1 MKKFTIALLAV
12 AAALAITPAAMADQF
27 TFDVSGSGFTAD
39 LLLSTTAVAGSPGEY
54 LVTGVSGTFSDP
66 YTNSAV
72 ITLAPSAYVADAGTP
87 GATANNG
94 VWEWDNLLS
103 PGASGNTKLDWSG
116 LLIDIP
122 QLDGGAYQLNIFS
135 NGTYYY
141 FADNG
146 PDYSNNNPLI
156 TDPSNPDG
164 PPSTAIV
171 TPTPEPSSLLLL
183 GTGLLGLAFVAFR
196 KARPSSLILHS

>member
-1 MKKFTIALLAV
+1 V
-12 AAALAITPAAMADQF
+12 A
-27 TFDVSGSGFTAD
+27 
-39 LLLSTTAVAGSPGEY
+39 
-54 LVTGVSGTFSDP
+54 
-66 YTNSAV
+66 N
-72 ITLAPSAYVADAGTP
+72 AGTP

>member
-72 ITLAPSAYVADAGTP
+72 ITLAPSAYVANAGTP

-122 QLDGGAYQLNIFS
+122 QLDGEPTSSIFS
-135 NGTYYY
+135 RTVRITILQTMVPTT
-141 FADNG
+141 ATTIRSSPIHRIPMDRL
-146 PDYSNNNPLI
+146 PLQLSRQPRNPPLSCFSA
-156 TDPSNPDG
+156 PACS
-164 PPSTAIV
+164 V
-171 TPTPEPSSLLLL
+171 
-183 GTGLLGLAFVAFR
+183 
-196 KARPSSLILHS
+196 

>member
-1 MKKFTIALLAV
+1 MKKFTIALFAV
-12 AAALAITPAAMADQF
+12 AAALAITPAAMADEF
-27 TFDVSGSGFTAD
+27 TFDISGSGFTAD
-39 LLLSTTAVAGSPGEY
+39 LVLSTTAVAGSPGEY

-72 ITLAPSAYVADAGTP
+72 ITLAPSAYIVSAGTP
-87 GATANNG
+87 GATENNG
-94 VWEWDNLLS
+94 VWEWDNLLY
-103 PGASGNTKLDWSG
+103 PGASGNAQLDWSG

-146 PDYSNNNPLI
+146 PDYSNNNPVL
-156 TDPSNPDG
+156 TNPDG
-164 PPSTAIV
+164 PPATATV
-171 TPTPEPSSLLLL
+171 TLTPEPSSLLLL
-183 GTGLLGLAFVAFR
+183 GTGLLGLAFVASR